1 MWSTLR
7 REGVVWSLLVA
18 TGSSVAYAYPY
29 AGVQLREFESVGT
42 VVDVRGTCPAVVFS
56 VNGSTVATDTET
68 DFDDLECSDILDGLR
83 VEVEGVTQSDGR
95 VLATEVESASESEDD
110 EEDRDDD
117 QDEDNET
124 EHREAPPIEYG
135 LAVLS
140 ILIVEVK
147 RLRSND
153 AAQKN
158 VPGLHSGLAGTLSRC
173 GQNRRTA

>member
-124 EHREAPPIEYG
+124 EHREAPP
-135 LAVLS
+135 S
-140 ILIVEVK
+140 STDSPSSPSSSS
-147 RLRSND
+147 RSND
-153 AAQKN
+153 C
-158 VPGLHSGLAGTLSRC
+158 VPTTPLRKTSPGCTVVSPVP
-173 GQNRRTA
+173 